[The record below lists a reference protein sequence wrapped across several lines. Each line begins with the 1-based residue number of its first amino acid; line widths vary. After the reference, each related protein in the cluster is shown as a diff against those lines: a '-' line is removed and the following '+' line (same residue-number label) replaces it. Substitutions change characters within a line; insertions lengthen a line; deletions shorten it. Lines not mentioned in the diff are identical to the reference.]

1 MLFTAPPPFFLFF
14 CVCSLLNKPTAPE
27 NGTHHTAAVKK
38 SAAKKLS
45 PPLPFFVWVVFF
57 VPIVHM
63 CADLLKYEVEFILC
77 IRAIKRVK
85 GLSLW
90 VSGVIV
96 LYGFSLYT
104 ALAFRIFVC
113 VLYFLR
119 SHKK

>member
-1 MLFTAPPPFFLFF
+1 M
-14 CVCSLLNKPTAPE
+14 C
-27 NGTHHTAAVKK
+27 
-38 SAAKKLS
+38 
-45 PPLPFFVWVVFF
+45 PLC
-57 VPIVHM
+57 IVHIM

-113 VLYFLR
+113 VLLF
-119 SHKK
+119 SPVS